1 MVRKLIEMHGGTT
14 EAHSS
19 GLGQGS
25 EFIVRLPALSWPARP
40 ARIHATK
47 RAQPVQTWRVLVVD
61 DNADSADSIAAIL
74 ETSGHEVEVA
84 YSAQKALEMAVAHQP
99 DIVLLDIGLPDMD
112 GYEVAKHLRQ
122 TPELKEMRLIAVTG
136 YGQLSDRQRSQEAG
150 FDEHVVKPVEWRKL
164 EELLT
169 SLMKRPRRSESE

>member
-1 MVRKLIEMHGGTT
+1 
-14 EAHSS
+14 
-19 GLGQGS
+19 
-25 EFIVRLPALSWPARP
+25 
-40 ARIHATK
+40 
-47 RAQPVQTWRVLVVD
+47 
-61 DNADSADSIAAIL
+61 L

>member
-1 MVRKLIEMHGGTT
+1 
-14 EAHSS
+14 
-19 GLGQGS
+19 
-25 EFIVRLPALSWPARP
+25 
-40 ARIHATK
+40 
-47 RAQPVQTWRVLVVD
+47 
-61 DNADSADSIAAIL
+61 
-74 ETSGHEVEVA
+74 
-84 YSAQKALEMAVAHQP
+84 MAVAHQP

>member
-1 MVRKLIEMHGGTT
+1 
-14 EAHSS
+14 
-19 GLGQGS
+19 
-25 EFIVRLPALSWPARP
+25 
-40 ARIHATK
+40 
-47 RAQPVQTWRVLVVD
+47 
-61 DNADSADSIAAIL
+61 
-74 ETSGHEVEVA
+74 
-84 YSAQKALEMAVAHQP
+84 MAVAHQP

-150 FDEHVVKPVEWRKL
+150 FDEHGVKPVEWRKL

-169 SLMKRPRRSESE
+169 SLMKRPRRSRSE

>member
-1 MVRKLIEMHGGTT
+1 MHGGTT

-19 GLGQGS
+19 GLGRGS
-25 EFIVRLPALSWPARP
+25 EFIVRLPAVRSPAQVKIP
-40 ARIHATK
+40 GAK
-47 RAQPVQTWRVLVVD
+47 RAQPGQTWRVLIVD

-84 YSAQKALEMAVAHQP
+84 YSAQKALEMAVEHQP

-122 TPELKEMRLIAVTG
+122 TPELKEMRLIAITG
-136 YGQLSDRQRSQEAG
+136 YGQESDRQRSREAG
-150 FDEHVVKPVEWRKL
+150 FDEHLVKPVEWQKL
-164 EELLT
+164 EELLA
-169 SLMKRPRRSESE
+169 SLMKRPRSSE